1 MTPEILVIDDD
12 GALRETLRKLLEGR
26 GHKVETAADAAEGIR
41 KAREGRFA
49 AVLLDHVMPGRT
61 GLDALPDLR
70 EAAPGAAIL
79 MLTAF
84 GTLEIAK
91 EAVRRGA
98 RDFLMKP
105 IDPPA
110 LFAAV
115 AQALSAEGRGEG
127 PPPAVLVV
135 EDDPSQAEALKTC
148 LEGGGYAVEAALS
161 GEEGLRRAQ
170 ERAFDILLVDM
181 HLPDLDGLRLAER
194 ALTYHEAAPSV
205 VFMTSRPAIPD
216 AVQAT
221 KLGAAE
227 YLAKPVEPRA
237 LLDLLARE
245 VEKRKWLRLPEG
257 LRPGRAYLLLEDAP
271 EGAHELFRS
280 ITGRG
285 LRGLAF
291 CRDPEPPLPPRPGVR
306 VVPLGDREP
315 SVPHV
320 ADPVE
325 VFTRVEAY
333 CRQEPAV
340 LLFDG
345 VEYFSSRVGFPKVL
359 AVVQAIVDLAVSTRS
374 LFLCTVDPKA
384 LGERETALLQRE
396 LVPLDLRAG
405 ADRAERWKRT
415 LPNLPPDR
423 RDLYRLLAEAG
434 GDLLQ
439 SELAEKCGFSRAKLT
454 RLLDQLEAD
463 GLAVRRR
470 EGMGNRVLLT

>member
-12 GALRETLRKLLEGR
+12 GALRETLRKLLESR
-26 GHKVETAADAAEGIR
+26 GHRVETAADAAEGLR

-49 AVLLDHVMPGRT
+49 VVLLDHVMPGRT

-98 RDFLMKP
+98 RNFLTKP

-115 AQALSAEGRGEG
+115 AEAASAAGRGDG

-135 EDDPSQAEALKTC
+135 EDDPSQAEALKKC
-148 LEGGGYAVEAALS
+148 LDGGGYVVEAALS
-161 GEEGLRRAQ
+161 GEAGLQRAR

-194 ALTYHEAAPSV
+194 ALTYHEAAPSFI
-205 VFMTSRPAIPD
+205 FMTSRPTIPD
-216 AVQAT
+216 AVRAT
-221 KLGAAE
+221 QLGAAE

-237 LLDLLARE
+237 LLDLAARE
-245 VEKRKWLRLPEG
+245 VEKRKWQRLPEG
-257 LRPGRAYLLLEDAP
+257 LQPGRAYLLLEEAP
-271 EGAHELFRS
+271 EGAHGLFRS

-285 LRGLAF
+285 LRGIAF
-291 CRDPEPPLPPRPGVR
+291 CRDPEPPFPPRPGVR
-306 VVPLGDREP
+306 VVALGDRGL

-320 ADPVE
+320 SDPVE
-325 VFTRVEAY
+325 LFTKAEAC
-333 CRQEPAV
+333 CRPGPAV
-340 LLFDG
+340 VLLDG
-345 VEYFSSRVGFPKVL
+345 FEYLASRAGFPKAL
-359 AVVQAIVDLAVSTRS
+359 AVLQALRDLAVSTRS
-374 LFLCTVDPKA
+374 LLLCAVNPGA
-384 LGERETALLQRE
+384 LGEREMALLRRE
-396 LVPLDLRAG
+396 LVPLDLRAE
-405 ADRAERWKRT
+405 ADRAERWERVRT
-415 LPNLPPDR
+415 TLPPDR
-423 RDLYRLLAEAG
+423 GALYGLLMEAG

-439 SELAEKCGFSRAKLT
+439 SDLAARCGFSRAKLT